1 MTQQNS
7 VHQTL
12 NQEKNPPKMTFE
24 EIKSLIQ
31 LINKSDLA
39 EFRFEEGDQKIVIR
53 TSKFNSGKQQIIHTA
68 APAPVA
74 APMAAAPVVAAPAP
88 VATPASEAP
97 KAAAKPADT
106 EGGNYLEIKSP
117 IVGTFYRS
125 AGPDKPT
132 YAKVGDV
139 VKKGSVVC
147 IIEAMKLF
155 NEIESEIGGKIVK
168 VCVEDAS
175 PVEFDQVLFLVDPK
189 G

>member
-1 MTQQNS
+1 
-7 VHQTL
+7 
-12 NQEKNPPKMTFE
+12 MTFE

-39 EFRFEEGDQKIVIR
+39 EFRFEEGEQKIVIR
-53 TSKFNSGKQQIIHTA
+53 TSKFNNGKQQIFQTA
-68 APAPVA
+68 APVA
-74 APMAAAPVVAAPAP
+74 AAAPIAAAPVAASTPVAAAP
-88 VATPASEAP
+88 IAAEAS
-97 KAAAKPADT
+97 KGAAKSADT

-139 VKKGSVVC
+139 IKKGSVVC

-155 NEIESEIGGKIVK
+155 NEIESEIAGKIVK

>member
-1 MTQQNS
+1 
-7 VHQTL
+7 
-12 NQEKNPPKMTFE
+12 MTFE

-68 APAPVA
+68 AAPAPVA
-74 APMAAAPVVAAPAP
+74 APQVAPAVAAPAS
-88 VATPASEAP
+88 VAAPQAAAPAPTPAPA
-97 KAAAKPADT
+97 KAADT

>member
-1 MTQQNS
+1 
-7 VHQTL
+7 
-12 NQEKNPPKMTFE
+12 MTFE

-53 TSKFNSGKQQIIHTA
+53 TSKFNSGKQQIFHTA
-68 APAPVA
+68 AVPAPVA
-74 APMAAAPVVAAPAP
+74 APQAAPAVAAAPVAAPQAAAP
-88 VATPASEAP
+88 LSP
-97 KAAAKPADT
+97 AAAKAADT

>member
-1 MTQQNS
+1 
-7 VHQTL
+7 
-12 NQEKNPPKMTFE
+12 MTFE

-53 TSKFNSGKQQIIHTA
+53 TSKFNSGKQQIFQTTA
-68 APAPVA
+68 APVA
-74 APMAAAPVVAAPAP
+74 APIAAPAVSAPAPIAAPIAAPAP
-88 VATPASEAP
+88 QV
-97 KAAAKPADT
+97 AAKAVDT

-125 AGPDKPT
+125 AGADKPT
-132 YAKVGDV
+132 YVKVGDV

-155 NEIESEIGGKIVK
+155 NEIESEIAGKIVK

>member
-1 MTQQNS
+1 
-7 VHQTL
+7 
-12 NQEKNPPKMTFE
+12 MTFE

-31 LINKSDLA
+31 LINKSELA

-53 TSKFNSGKQQIIHTA
+53 TSKFNAGKQQQVVYTSAPAAVAPAPIA
-68 APAPVA
+68 APAAVA
-74 APMAAAPVVAAPAP
+74 APIAPSVVE
-88 VATPASEAP
+88 VP
-97 KAAAKPADT
+97 KPAAKAADT
-106 EGGNYLEIKSP
+106 EGVNYLEIKSP

-139 VKKGSVVC
+139 VNKGSVVC

-155 NEIESEIGGKIVK
+155 NEIESEVKGKIVK
-168 VCVEDAS
+168 LCVEDAS